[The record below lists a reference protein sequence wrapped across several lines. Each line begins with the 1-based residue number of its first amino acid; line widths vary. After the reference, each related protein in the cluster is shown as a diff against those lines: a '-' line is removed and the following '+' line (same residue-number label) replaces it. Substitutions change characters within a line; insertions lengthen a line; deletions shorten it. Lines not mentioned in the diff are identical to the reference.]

1 MKHHIK
7 GFTLIELM
15 VVVAII
21 AIIASIAYPSYQEQV
36 RSSRRTTAMGDLQG
50 LAQALERYFN
60 ANDTYVGAG
69 TVGGAPNVYA
79 SESPL
84 ESSTK
89 YYDLSTEA
97 LSGTAYTIRATPKG
111 SQAGDGIIELS
122 FTGART
128 WDENNDGTIT
138 ASERDW
144 DKN

>member
-1 MKHHIK
+1 MKHHVS

-15 VVVAII
+15 IAIAII

-36 RSSRRTTAMGDLQG
+36 RSSRRSTAMGDLQS

-69 TVGGAPNVYA
+69 TVGGPPTVYA
-79 SESPL
+79 SESPID
-84 ESSTK
+84 SSTK
-89 YYDLSTEA
+89 YYDLTTA
-97 LSGTAYTIRATPKG
+97 VLTGTTYTVRATPKG

-128 WDENNDGTIT
+128 WDENNDGTIS